1 MPFDQEQ
8 SPLGLLLS
16 RTYLLYRKKAAQ
28 RLQPY
33 DITPEQFGV
42 LHQLSSHG
50 GVSQKVLAQ
59 VHERDQTSIGKTLE
73 RLENKQLIMRQ
84 VDPNDRR
91 AVNVHLTAKGTEV
104 LEQVTPAMR
113 GIEEEINTL
122 LTDEG
127 SDRFIEAINKIYKS
141 LSG

>member
-33 DITPEQFGV
+33 DITPEQFGI
-42 LHQLSSHG
+42 LHQLSRHG
-50 GVSQKVLAQ
+50 GVSQKELAR

-73 RLENKQLIMRQ
+73 RLENKQLVQRQ

-91 AVNVHLTAKGTEV
+91 AVNVHLTTKGMEL

-113 GIEEEINTL
+113 GIEMEINEM

-127 SDRFIEAINKIYKS
+127 SDQFIESINKIYKN